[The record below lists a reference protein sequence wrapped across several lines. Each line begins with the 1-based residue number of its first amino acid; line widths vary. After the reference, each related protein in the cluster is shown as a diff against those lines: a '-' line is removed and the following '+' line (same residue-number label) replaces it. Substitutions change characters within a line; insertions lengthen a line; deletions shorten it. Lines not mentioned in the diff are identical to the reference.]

1 MMFKSLGTQF
11 QQTTFGTWGDFVV
24 QNSRVSYLQAKAR
37 IGTAAKD
44 NEKRLASLLRP
55 VREVL
60 PTSKMD
66 FNQLLQRDLD
76 DHRVA
81 STLVRYILAPDSSR
95 PVFFPPIVAAL
106 LPFEGTNVAERFPSR
121 ATIDKLEDGMGAW
134 SGYSFGSAF
143 KFEKLVDKASGQEF
157 EVKIGR
163 LSWNPEEAQLVVID
177 GQHRAM
183 ALLAIDRT
191 INDSWRGDGEK
202 YKYFYEAAIKE
213 ALKGV
218 KPQDQR
224 EIVNSLEFPVTLI
237 WFPDSNEQQ
246 PFHHE
251 VARKLFVDINKNA
264 RAPSES
270 RILLL
275 SDNDLL
281 SILTRT
287 LLNEFRTD
295 GSGLPIYAIEYDHP
309 GRDQASSS
317 KWSAISNV
325 MILRDC
331 VNRAVFG
338 PEKYIEDMAKSF
350 GGRESL
356 THRGTFMRDTLA
368 VHDEI
373 PEVIEDMKRSE
384 INEERFPRSKV
395 DFLQERFLETWGRLI
410 FKLLSEIAPYAAHGL
425 ALTELRDSWTTGG
438 STDTLARDAIFE
450 GVGMYWT
457 IRDAHAHWESE
468 NRLRRESQ
476 QQAKPKTDIVKTWE
490 ALLGKSFEFKKR
502 RANTYLGKDSDQ
514 AVRESEGAY
523 QIFAT
528 NACQLGLVL
537 ALRSIAHK
545 AELDLR
551 KSNVF
556 ASEMIAAINAALTSG
571 GKAPYNRRL
580 VFSREIKS
588 PINHITKLDSP
599 LSIYF
604 RYFWLELLTTSD
616 ARAKISIPSV
626 LEVLDELRDRGRIAY
641 VKLLE
646 DHFAQAIR
654 QQDPTKDLTD
664 IQKQAKAQAHK
675 ALSGALSTWFAVSPE
690 QWDAWNTASTSP
702 SAVASQVKSD
712 ADVEE
717 EQVVDITNEP
727 WENVSST

>member
-1 MMFKSLGTQF
+1 MFKSKGTQF
-11 QQTTFGTWGDFVV
+11 QHVTFGTWGDFVV

-37 IGTAAKD
+37 IGAAARD
-44 NEKRLASLLRP
+44 NEKRLANLLRP

-81 STLVRYILAPDSSR
+81 STLVRYILAPDKLR

-106 LPFEGTNVAERFPSR
+106 LPFQGIKVAEKFPQM
-121 ATIDKLEDGMGAW
+121 TPIDKQEDEIGNW
-134 SGYSFGSAF
+134 SGYDFGSAF
-143 KFEKLVDKASGQEF
+143 KFEKLVDKIGQDF
-157 EVKIGR
+157 EVKLGR

-202 YKYFYEAAIKE
+202 YKYFYEAAINE
-213 ALKGV
+213 ALKGL
-218 KPQDQR
+218 KPEDKQ

-237 WFPDSNEQQ
+237 WFPNSNDQD
-246 PFHHE
+246 PLHHE

-275 SDNDLL
+275 SDSDLL
-281 SILTRT
+281 SIFTRS

-331 VNRAVFG
+331 VSRAVFG
-338 PEKYIEDMAKSF
+338 PAKYIEDMAQSF
-350 GGRESL
+350 GGRESI
-356 THRGTFMRDTLA
+356 TNRGAFMRETLA

-384 INEERFPRSKV
+384 INEERFPRGKV
-395 DFLQERFLETWGRLI
+395 DFLQNRFLKTWGRLV
-410 FKLLSEIAPYAAHGL
+410 FRLLSEIEPYSKHGI
-425 ALTELRDSWTTGG
+425 ALNELKDSWATGG

-457 IRDAHAHWESE
+457 IKDAHTHWESE
-468 NRLRRESQ
+468 NRILRDSQ
-476 QQAKPKTDIVKTWE
+476 QRTKPKTDIVKTWE
-490 ALLGKSFEFKKR
+490 ALTAKSLEFKKA
-502 RANTYLGKDSDQ
+502 RALKYLGKDGDQ
-514 AVRESEGAY
+514 AIKDSEGAY

-528 NACQLGLVL
+528 NACQLGLIL
-537 ALRSIAHK
+537 ALRSIVHK
-545 AELDLR
+545 AQLKHDDLEIFTTQII
-551 KSNVF
+551 S
-556 ASEMIAAINAALTSG
+556 AINSALISG
-571 GKAPYNRRL
+571 GKSPYNRRL
-580 VFSREIKS
+580 VFSRDIKS
-588 PINHITKLDSP
+588 PINQISKLDSP

-604 RYFWLELLTTSD
+604 RYFWLELLATAE
-616 ARAKISIPSV
+616 ARQNISIITVS
-626 LEVLDELRDRGRIAY
+626 EVLNDLRDRGRSSY
-641 VKLLE
+641 VKLLK
-646 DHFAQAIR
+646 DFHAQAIR
-654 QQDPTKDLTD
+654 TQDPTKDSSI
-664 IQKQAKAQAHK
+664 IQSQALAQAHK
-675 ALSGALSTWFAVSPE
+675 VLSSALITWFGITKEEWESWLIKSASPIGASSKNDSDAE
-690 QWDAWNTASTSP
+690 EDQVLDISNDQWD
-702 SAVASQVKSD
+702 
-712 ADVEE
+712 
-717 EQVVDITNEP
+717 NE
-727 WENVSST
+727 SSES